1 MKKVFKIV
9 LIVVVV
15 IVVIGF
21 VVLNFVL
28 RNAAIDTITHPPEDR
43 PEMIDTPADY
53 DLAYEEVAVVTEDG
67 LNLHCWFVPGENGA
81 TIIVQH
87 GTPGGRQDSLFE
99 ADFLNRH
106 GFNVLF
112 GSFRAHDE
120 NDGNMI
126 TFGAN
131 EVKDLEAWYQY
142 LLTRDDVNPDK
153 IGLYGE
159 SMGGGTSILHA
170 AENEGISALATGSGF
185 AFTQDTVEVFIK
197 HELGTPDWATP
208 IIARFLLFWAERE
221 GDFKSDDIDTE
232 KVICDVSPRP
242 VFSIQGL
249 QDDKI
254 SPDNGQLLYDAAC
267 EPKEVWLL
275 PNAGHV
281 NFEEFEAEEYEERL
295 VSFFEQWLLTD

>member
-1 MKKVFKIV
+1 MNKVIKIV
-9 LIVVVV
+9 LIIVTV
-15 IVVIGF
+15 IVVVGF

-53 DLAYEEVAVVTEDG
+53 GLAYEEVAVVTEDG
-67 LNLHCWFVPGENGA
+67 LNLHSWYVPGENGA

-99 ADFLNRH
+99 AEFLNRH

-112 GSFRAHDE
+112 GSIRAHDE
-120 NDGNMI
+120 NDGDLI

-142 LLTRDDVNPDK
+142 LLTRADVNPEK

-159 SMGGGTSILHA
+159 SMGGGTGILYT
-170 AENEGISALATGSGF
+170 AENEGISALATGSAF
-185 AFTQDTVEVFIK
+185 AFTPDTVEVFVK
-197 HELGTPDWATP
+197 HELGTPDWLTP
-208 IIARFLLFWAERE
+208 IIARFLLFWTQRE
-221 GDFKSDDIDTE
+221 GDFKSDDVDTE
-232 KVICDVSPRP
+232 KVICNISPRP
-242 VFSIQGL
+242 VFIIQGL

-267 EPKEVWLL
+267 EPKEIWLL
-275 PNAGHV
+275 PDAGHV
-281 NFEEFEAEEYEERL
+281 NFEQFEPEEYEQRL
-295 VSFFEQWLLTD
+295 VSFFEQYLLAE